1 MLSIRFFCS
10 VSYRYT
16 QPRIKPLRSIISA
29 TAVSA
34 PHQGSSYNPP
44 VDAYKDLLS
53 TAVRAEEKRLKE
65 QQKYD
70 AIKTKIEAAVTNGT
84 EAAVE
89 GMIIDIPGDEDQQ
102 DAESAHSQE
111 DNVVPTRPARRK
123 TQQQRRKALQI
134 AQEVSIE
141 CVFLSL

>member
-1 MLSIRFFCS
+1 LCLGFRSI
-10 VSYRYT
+10 SYRYT

-53 TAVRAEEKRLKE
+53 TAVKAEEKRLKE

-70 AIKTKIEAAVTNGT
+70 DIKNNIKAAITNGT
-84 EAAVE
+84 ETAVE
-89 GMIIDIPGDEDQQ
+89 GMIIDIPGDEDQR
-102 DAESAHSQE
+102 DVEDAHSQE

-134 AQEVSIE
+134 AQEVGIQHR
-141 CVFLSL
+141 FASL